1 MSESG
6 TAMKQSIGW
15 LIIFVCLLAV
25 DALAQLPS
33 NPKLAAA
40 DLEAAQ
46 AETLASGG
54 EKAELIYAARL
65 DAVRKGSFDSLIVVY
80 AKAAR
85 AGKDYYAVVLRE
97 AQKHPLAF
105 DKQGRALKSG
115 DKYLRMGLRHEEG
128 KSPILRLIS
137 STTDPVKGQQQRNL
151 DFRFNGSNF
160 ALENQS
166 VAPMA
171 K

>member
-1 MSESG
+1 
-6 TAMKQSIGW
+6 MKPLTTW
-15 LIIFVCLLAV
+15 IILLSVLLASAV
-25 DALAQLPS
+25 FAQLAS

-54 EKAELIYAARL
+54 DKAELIYAARL
-65 DAVRKGSFDSLIVVY
+65 DAMQKGSFDSLIVIY
-80 AKAAR
+80 AKPAR

-97 AQKHPLAF
+97 AQKYPLAF

-128 KSPILRLIS
+128 KSPILRLIG

-151 DFRFNGSNF
+151 DFRFNGSSF
-160 ALENQS
+160 VLENQS